1 MGGRQPN
8 LAAIRASVDT
18 VGRLSDSI
26 VRMGPVSIGIDGV
39 LSWIPVVG
47 EVYSAA
53 AAAFLLVQGVRAR
66 VPASVLLAS
75 AALMASRTAVTAI
88 PLAGPAI
95 SDFYTAHK
103 WSARMISRAIDRRI
117 AKGDPLRA
125 NTDWTGPA
133 PAPAAR

>member
-1 MGGRQPN
+1 MARRRTDLEG
-8 LAAIRASVDT
+8 IRNSVDA

-26 VRMGPVSIGIDGV
+26 VRLGPVSIGLDGV
-39 LSWIPVVG
+39 LSWVPVVG
-47 EVYSAA
+47 EVYSGVAA
-53 AAAFLLVQGVRAR
+53 GFLLVQGVRAR

-103 WSARMISRAIDRRI
+103 WSARMISRAISRRI
-117 AKGDPLRA
+117 ERSEAAGADSNWK
-125 NTDWTGPA
+125 GPA
-133 PAPAAR
+133 PATAAR

>member
-53 AAAFLLVQGVRAR
+53 AARTVA
-66 VPASVLLAS
+66 
-75 AALMASRTAVTAI
+75 MA
-88 PLAGPAI
+88 
-95 SDFYTAHK
+95 
-103 WSARMISRAIDRRI
+103 
-117 AKGDPLRA
+117 
-125 NTDWTGPA
+125 
-133 PAPAAR
+133 